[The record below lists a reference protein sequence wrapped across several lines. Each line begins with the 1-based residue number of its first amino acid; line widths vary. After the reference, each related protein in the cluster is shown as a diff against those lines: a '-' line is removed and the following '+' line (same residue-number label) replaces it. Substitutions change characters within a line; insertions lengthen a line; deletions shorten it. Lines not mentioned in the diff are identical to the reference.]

1 MNYQSFSWISSM
13 CMLGLFSAIKENI
26 ISHYPNS
33 SDAMYR
39 LRFNRTIFPRIQN
52 SQQKSFNLLFCRCE
66 PVGHFR
72 KFEKFQAN
80 HLVPLL
86 QCRRRKLD
94 TNSKP
99 SAKKMRIE
107 FPKINSFVSKVPS
120 KQSKL

>member
-1 MNYQSFSWISSM
+1 M

-80 HLVPLL
+80 HLVPFDDNM
-86 QCRRRKLD
+86 RVDHSDVTASARK
-94 TNSKP
+94 
-99 SAKKMRIE
+99 
-107 FPKINSFVSKVPS
+107 
-120 KQSKL
+120 